1 MNTNTD
7 NDKST
12 NVEGEEDDIIDG
24 ETVDEKVER
33 LEKSNV
39 QLFARAKKSE
49 GFEQDA
55 DGKWIKKQAPAP
67 VEAKPEV
74 KPTPKSSTEL
84 SSEDVFVLVK
94 AGIDEQDIEDVSEVA
109 KLKKISIAEA
119 LKLPL
124 TKQILAD
131 KAEQRKVAEGTN
143 TGANKRGSSKLSDD
157 QLLQNADKG
166 VLPESAED
174 MNRLAGLQIRK
185 NR

>member
-1 MNTNTD
+1 MNTNIEND
-7 NDKST
+7 NSL
-12 NVEGEEDDIIDG
+12 NIEGEEDVVIEG
-24 ETVDEKVER
+24 ETLEAKAER
-33 LEKSNV
+33 LEKANK
-39 QLFARAKKSE
+39 QLFYRAKKAE
-49 GFEQDA
+49 GFEQDT
-55 DGKWIKKQAPAP
+55 DGKWIKKPAP
-67 VEAKPEV
+67 VVEEKKPEV
-74 KPTPKSSTEL
+74 KPTPKSSSEL

-94 AGIDEQDIEDVSEVA
+94 SNIHEDDVEDVSEVA
-109 KLKKISIAEA
+109 KLKKITIAEA

-166 VLPESAED
+166 ILPESTDD
-174 MNRLAGLQIRK
+174 MNRLSSLQIRR